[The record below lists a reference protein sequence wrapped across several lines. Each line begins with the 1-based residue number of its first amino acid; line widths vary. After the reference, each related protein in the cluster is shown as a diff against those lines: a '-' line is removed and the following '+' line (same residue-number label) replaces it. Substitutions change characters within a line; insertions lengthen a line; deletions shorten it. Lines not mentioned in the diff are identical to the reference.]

1 LRRSSARDRFQLS
14 KWYLDCVSGPG
25 EVFLAYCAELR
36 WRGLHLHYASVLGHS
51 SSLREVP
58 APVWRGDGVLEWN
71 APALGVTGRWE
82 ALDPPIQE
90 TLMDGACQWHCLVPR
105 ARTEVH
111 IRDVSLLGLG
121 YAEHLT
127 MSVPPWRL
135 GIEELRW
142 GRFLSETDGLVW
154 IEWRG
159 PKPARLRWH
168 NGVRAGEELELE
180 IRDREVLRE
189 GPLIETALSFIP
201 NIRKLFPAR
210 ILGLREAKW
219 RSRAA
224 LGAADGW
231 AIHEVVE
238 WP

>member
-1 LRRSSARDRFQLS
+1 MTPAPGPFHLS
-14 KWYLDCVSGPG
+14 KWYLDCVSGEG

-36 WRGLHLHYASVLGHS
+36 WRALRLHYASVLGHS

-82 ALDPPIQE
+82 VLDPPIQE
-90 TLMDGACQWHCLVPR
+90 TLMDGACQWRCLVPR
-105 ARTEVH
+105 ARAEV
-111 IRDVSLLGLG
+111 RVGDRSLLGLG

-135 GIEELRW
+135 GIQELRW

-168 NGVRAGEELELE
+168 NGVRAGEELKLE

-210 ILGLREAKW
+210 ILDLREAKW

-224 LGAADGW
+224 LGATEGW

>member
-1 LRRSSARDRFQLS
+1 MTPAPGTFHLS
-14 KWYLDCVSGPG
+14 KWYLDCVSAEG

-36 WRGLHLHYASVLGHS
+36 WRTLCLHYASVLGHS

-58 APVWRGDGVLEWN
+58 VPLWREGVLEWD
-71 APALGVTGRWE
+71 APSLGVRGRWE

-90 TLMDGACQWHCLVPR
+90 SLMDGACQWRCLAPR
-105 ARTEVH
+105 ARAEVRVADRS
-111 IRDVSLLGLG
+111 IRGLG

-127 MSVPPWRL
+127 MTVAPWRL
-135 GIEELRW
+135 EIEELRW

-159 PKPARLRWH
+159 SNPVRLRWR
-168 NGVRAGEELELE
+168 NGIRCREESRLDL
-180 IRDREVLRE
+180 RDREVLRE
-189 GPLIETALSFIP
+189 GALVDTALAIIP
-201 NIRKLFPAR
+201 NILKLFPSR
-210 ILGLREAKW
+210 IVGLRETKW

-224 LGAADGW
+224 LGATEGW
-231 AIHEVVE
+231 AIHEVVV